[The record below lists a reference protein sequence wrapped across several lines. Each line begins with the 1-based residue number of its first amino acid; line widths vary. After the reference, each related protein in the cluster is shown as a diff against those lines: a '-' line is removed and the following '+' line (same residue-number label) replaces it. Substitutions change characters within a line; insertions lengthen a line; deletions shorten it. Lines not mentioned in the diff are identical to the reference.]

1 MFGLRMHVRFHS
13 GRVRRAAHRGSV
25 RSLGHAGA
33 RLRLIARRSIRRR
46 QTASAPGEPP
56 HTRKGRLRKAILYAV
71 EGREERVVIGPSHG
85 IVGPV
90 GMAHVFGGEFRGDE
104 YPPRTFMGPALD
116 KVKPGLPKFWA
127 GSVR

>member
-33 RLRLIARRSIRRR
+33 RLRLIAR
-46 QTASAPGEPP
+46 
-56 HTRKGRLRKAILYAV
+56 
-71 EGREERVVIGPSHG
+71 PSHE
-85 IVGPV
+85 IAGPV
-90 GMAHVFGGEFRGDE
+90 GMAHEFGGEFRGDE
-104 YPPRTFMGPALD
+104 YPPRPFMGPALE
-116 KVKPGLPKFWA
+116 KVKPGLPRFWS